1 MILARLESRDVLTLL
16 GCDCD
21 WDLGIGLVLVLVLVL
36 VCSRARFQRMFGCR
50 VKVSTVS
57 MVVRCGLLQLH
68 HNYRWMWEL
77 GVVHG
82 ANVHLQTR
90 FESDSF

>member
-36 VCSRARFQRMFGCR
+36 VCSRGSLPANVWLPCQGIDGVDGGAMWFAAAAPQLPMDVGIGCR
-50 VKVSTVS
+50 A
-57 MVVRCGLLQLH
+57 RC
-68 HNYRWMWEL
+68 
-77 GVVHG
+77 
-82 ANVHLQTR
+82 
-90 FESDSF
+90 